1 MDLESFVAETLRAV
15 LAGVSTIKVKDPRVA
30 PELTGDDLPPSLR
43 TYGSRVVF
51 LADFDVAVTV
61 AGKAEG
67 EAALSGGLIRVVE
80 AKGNVSGSWEGS
92 RVSRIKFSVPLD
104 ICQPLH

>member
-1 MDLESFVAETLRAV
+1 LRAI
-15 LAGVSTIKVKDPRVA
+15 LAEVSTIKAKDPRIA
-30 PELTGDDLPPSLR
+30 PELTGNDLPPSLR

-61 AGKAEG
+61 AGKAEA

-80 AKGNVSGSWEGS
+80 AKGNVSGSLEGS

-104 ICQPLH
+104 ICQPLQ

>member
-1 MDLESFVAETLRAV
+1 MDLESFVAETLRAI
-15 LAGVSTIKVKDPRVA
+15 LAGVSPIKTKDAHVE

-43 TYGSRVVF
+43 TYGCRVVF

-61 AGKAEG
+61 AGRAEG
-67 EAALSGGLIRVVE
+67 DAALSGGLIRVVE
-80 AKGNVSGSWEGS
+80 AKGNVSGTWQGS

-104 ICQPLH
+104 I

>member
-1 MDLESFVAETLRAV
+1 MDLELFVAETLRAI
-15 LAGVSTIKVKDPRVA
+15 LAGVSTIKAKDPRVA

-61 AGKAEG
+61 TGRAEG
-67 EAALSGGLIRVVE
+67 EAGLSGGLIKVVE